1 MGIRAS
7 RSHWHRL
14 PDAAGYD
21 VDRTRTGDRGFLA
34 VNDARLLLHGD
45 TGTSQRSRWCRCQ
58 PSGST
63 AIGCSSQQHCSTW
76 NTEPLRMTSQ
86 PEVSRCCSNPE
97 RPRRALIA
105 SLPRLLGGEA
115 SRLGKRP
122 RRNCRAHDPIRP
134 ATERRARARS
144 CWRVRASRPSR
155 GHEAWRQLE
164 FGAHQL
170 AARASAIPTPTAES
184 PPTTEASH
192 TTSRASARTDFHIG
206 GLPPSRG
213 HSTARASHWF
223 LALAP
228 YPRNFAWYG
237 TAHKPSSLSSNPR
250 AQTTDVLAVGP
261 ILARVSDGAT
271 PAPGLD
277 RSDRLANLPSKAGVA
292 EPSSTMRGY
301 AAGGDK

>member
-1 MGIRAS
+1 
-7 RSHWHRL
+7 
-14 PDAAGYD
+14 
-21 VDRTRTGDRGFLA
+21 
-34 VNDARLLLHGD
+34 
-45 TGTSQRSRWCRCQ
+45 
-58 PSGST
+58 
-63 AIGCSSQQHCSTW
+63 
-76 NTEPLRMTSQ
+76 MTSQ

-155 GHEAWRQLE
+155 GHEAWKQLE

-213 HSTARASHWF
+213 LSTARASHWF

-228 YPRNFAWYG
+228 YRRNFAWYG

>member
-1 MGIRAS
+1 VP
-7 RSHWHRL
+7 L
-14 PDAAGYD
+14 PAK
-21 VDRTRTGDRGFLA
+21 R
-34 VNDARLLLHGD
+34 N
-45 TGTSQRSRWCRCQ
+45 
-58 PSGST
+58 ST
-63 AIGCSSQQHCSTW
+63 AISCSSQQHRSTW

-144 CWRVRASRPSR
+144 CWRVPTSRPSR
-155 GHEAWRQLE
+155 GHEAWKQLE

-206 GLPPSRG
+206 GLPRHVGAQPRKQAIGS
-213 HSTARASHWF
+213 SH
-223 LALAP
+223 
-228 YPRNFAWYG
+228 
-237 TAHKPSSLSSNPR
+237 
-250 AQTTDVLAVGP
+250 
-261 ILARVSDGAT
+261 
-271 PAPGLD
+271 
-277 RSDRLANLPSKAGVA
+277 
-292 EPSSTMRGY
+292 
-301 AAGGDK
+301 